1 MAKTVLVVDDDEH
14 LREILTAMLRFSGYE
29 ISEAATGT
37 EAVNKAISEKPDLI
51 LLDIELPD
59 IRGPDVAR
67 AIRNNPASAHIPI
80 IGCSA
85 FFGWE
90 YRKEALE
97 AGMDD
102 YLVKPISL
110 EVIKT
115 KIEEFILT
123 ERYAR

>member
-59 IRGPDVAR
+59 IKGPEVAR
-67 AIRNNPASAHIPI
+67 AIRNNPTTAHIPI
-80 IGCSA
+80 IACSA

-90 YRKEALE
+90 YQKEALE

-115 KIEEFILT
+115 KIAEFI
-123 ERYAR
+123 

>member
-1 MAKTVLVVDDDEH
+1 MPKTVLVVDDDEH
-14 LREILTAMLRFSGYE
+14 LREILSAMLRVSGYE

-59 IRGPDVAR
+59 IKGPDVAR

-85 FFGWE
+85 FFGRGHGVSGFE
-90 YRKEALE
+90 
-97 AGMDD
+97 
-102 YLVKPISL
+102 S
-110 EVIKT
+110 
-115 KIEEFILT
+115 
-123 ERYAR
+123 

>member
-1 MAKTVLVVDDDEH
+1 MAKTVLIVDDDEH

-59 IRGPDVAR
+59 IKGPDVAR
-67 AIRNNPASAHIPI
+67 AIKNNPTSANMPI

-85 FFGWE
+85 FGWE